1 MSALATVPFDDKRY
15 AKLLAKHRP
24 KVPENDAENN
34 RLTNIML
41 ELDEKDSL
49 SPEEVALFESIT
61 LMVQHYEHNHYP
73 VEKLPPA
80 EALRAVMEDRSM
92 KHKDVAEIIGNKGLT
107 SEILNG
113 NRDISKTVARKLSDR
128 LGVSIELFL

>member
-1 MSALATVPFDDKRY
+1 MSALVTVAFDDKRY

-34 RLTNIML
+34 RLTDIML

-49 SPEEVALFESIT
+49 SPEEAALFESIT

-80 EALRAVMEDRSM
+80 EALRAVMEDRGL

-113 NRDISKTVARKLSDR
+113 NRDISKAVARRLSDR